1 MQNAYRTGPTLETIP
16 TELKLEIA
24 SHLDPDVPLDSR
36 WSEMA
41 QHEAQSRR
49 PVLRSLSLVSRSW
62 AAALAELRWQTL
74 HLRLADTERLLELA
88 RDFMP
93 RYGAKIKKLVLVWWT
108 IDDLSDLCYRS
119 DTPSNSQLEALEASE
134 RFTGLRALL
143 HFKVVDRMTTRT
155 LEFKKGSKITISS
168 SRTKNALQELGSR
181 ISSVDFSS
189 ADLFFGYHSA
199 TASRY
204 LDIFANVE
212 HLSVRVDDDKPS
224 ALDLQDLQVTE
235 LANILKVHPIT
246 SLCLRDLSIAG
257 FQLPPSLSAPRPGS
271 IKVKNLSIAGR
282 TDGALLDLFDGA
294 PLKHVELCARRS
306 GRNSARF
313 SSQRIKAFIKKHC
326 ASLLTFKADRL
337 FFDAAEL
344 SAINRALEQEG
355 VPVRVITVK

>member
-1 MQNAYRTGPTLETIP
+1 M
-16 TELKLEIA
+16 
-24 SHLDPDVPLDSR
+24 
-36 WSEMA
+36 
-41 QHEAQSRR
+41 
-49 PVLRSLSLVSRSW
+49 
-62 AAALAELRWQTL
+62 

-134 RFTGLRALL
+134 RFTGLRAVSDQPLQRVFDARDALIATILQACTKLL

-224 ALDLQDLQVTE
+224 ALDLQELLRKLPCVKTNVSLELDNISSSAIGTLSGWPCSNLTQLTLSEMPSLQVTE